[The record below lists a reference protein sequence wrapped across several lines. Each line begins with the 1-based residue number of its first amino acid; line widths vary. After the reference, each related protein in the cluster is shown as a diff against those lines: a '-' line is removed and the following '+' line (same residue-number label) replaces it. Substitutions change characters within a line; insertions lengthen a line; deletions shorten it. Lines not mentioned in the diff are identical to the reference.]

1 LAEKRITFEGHSPEV
16 KIRIRGKQE
25 NSTAKRVFL
34 LSPANSSGIRAK
46 MLFDANSQFDL
57 AQRLR
62 NGSAPLGEVFSFISG
77 LYFRGKLA
85 YAEKFKNPPPGV
97 AGVHIITAAAGLLVP
112 EEPMTLQK
120 LQSICGTSVD
130 PENPAYRGPLDRDA
144 FRLHEA
150 LEPDAQVILL
160 GSIATPKYV
169 LPLLEVFGD
178 RLLFPSDF
186 VGRGDMSRGGLLLRS
201 CSSNSPLKYVA
212 VFGAVRRG
220 PRPHKLKS

>member
-1 LAEKRITFEGHSPEV
+1 LAEKRITFEGHSPEI
-16 KIRIRGKQE
+16 KIRIRGKGE
-25 NSTAKRVFL
+25 NSKTKRIFL
-34 LSPANSSGIRAK
+34 LSPANSSGIRAR
-46 MLFDANSQFDL
+46 MLFSANSQFDL

-62 NGSAPLGEVFSFISG
+62 NGSVPLGEVFSFISG

-85 YAEKFKNPPPGV
+85 YATKFKNPP
-97 AGVHIITAAAGLLVP
+97 AGIAGIHIITAAAGLVVP

-144 FRLHEA
+144 FRLREA

-178 RLLFPSDF
+178 RLLFPTDF

-201 CSSNSPLKYVA
+201 CSLNSPLEYAA
-212 VFGAVRRG
+212 VFGAIRRG
-220 PRPHKLKS
+220 RRPHKLKA